1 MKIVKSAAVLLL
13 ASAMLFPTLA
23 SAGNCKNVD
32 IKIENSTG
40 GQIKI
45 KKIWHYDFGK
55 GKWRTNSTTNRKIS
69 NNYSRTYTKDLQYVK
84 NEPTQVAIFYHQ
96 YDINIDRWFNSS
108 TFTCIKNGNITID
121 IDAPGT
127 MAIFEA
133 PPMEGRPIATF

>member
-13 ASAMLFPTLA
+13 ANAMLFPTLA

-32 IKIENSTG
+32 IKIENHTG
-40 GQIKI
+40 GEIKI

-84 NEPTQVAIFYHQ
+84 NESTQVAIYYHQ
-96 YDINIDRWFNSS
+96 YDINIDRWAYGS
-108 TFTCIKNGNITID
+108 TFTCNKNDNIVVD

-127 MAIFEA
+127 MAIFIA
-133 PPMEGRPIATF
+133 PPREGRPAPSN